1 MVLVSLVT
9 FSERFKLNFFPPNN
23 LAGLLVP
30 IFSVIDNTAYAK
42 YFWENKVHYKHCQ
55 VALPSFFYNCV
66 SKLLFYMINSQL
78 EVRREGRERKVVILS
93 QMPDQTRKNLMPLD
107 NAQ

>member
-1 MVLVSLVT
+1 M
-9 FSERFKLNFFPPNN
+9 
-23 LAGLLVP
+23 
-30 IFSVIDNTAYAK
+30 IDNTASAK

-55 VALPSFFYNCV
+55 VALPSFFYNFV